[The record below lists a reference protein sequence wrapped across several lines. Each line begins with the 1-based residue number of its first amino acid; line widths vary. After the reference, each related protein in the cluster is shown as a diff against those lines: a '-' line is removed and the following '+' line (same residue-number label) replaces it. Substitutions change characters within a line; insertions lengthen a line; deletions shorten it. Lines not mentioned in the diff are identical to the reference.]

1 MLTNRKKCM
10 VYPDMNCK
18 TNWDLL
24 ITIVL
29 IFSCIVTP
37 FRIAFT
43 EKDDIPWIVI
53 NFTIDIIF
61 FMDVIVNFNSIIID
75 EDC

>member
-1 MLTNRKKCM
+1 M